1 MAVIQIKTFGG
12 ISPKVPPRYL
22 ADNQAQVALDCAVFS
37 GALFPFP
44 DVGPTATT
52 LTKVGTPQTIY
63 RFGQSAPSDTDYWF
77 HWTTDVDVARSQIAG
92 DTSEWTFY
100 TDGVQ
105 PKATYAAIALS
116 GSGYPSV
123 SRPLGLPA
131 PTTALAT
138 AVADTAATA
147 TILSSDIAVLESG
160 FKVGVSLDGATWT
173 DVTVTT
179 LTASAIA
186 AQLTALTDIDA
197 AVSGGNI
204 VVTRTGADELVA
216 FKVRSQTGT
225 KLDTEGTFTYNSSL
239 DKSDTGEADTHAY
252 VIIEDAEIGSVSSG
266 DVITVSTRGVDSV
279 TYDGYGNPVTTQ
291 TSIVQKTY
299 TATGPFANAAA
310 CASALTSAG
319 VAATAYGSCVVLTPG
334 SAGGSATDFI
344 EYKRMTG
351 STTSKV
357 QKVNGSEDPMQAFVI
372 LTTADMALLADNY
385 VAFTVNAEA
394 EKKLE
399 VPADS
404 NINTLIQLQS
414 FGMAVT
420 YFGSSSRIAVV
431 KTELAGTFASLRIRA
446 GDYATVNA
454 FTERESGVGTDTAE
468 TRVYTYTNVSKEAG
482 FEFESAPCVAT
493 PLSVDVNVNQRVT
506 LTGFSPVPSGYV
518 TTHRRI
524 YRSTTGTFL
533 FVAEIAAS
541 DATYTDSK
549 SAEELGEE
557 IPSLTWDMPP
567 ATLRGLINMPGGVM
581 AGFTGR
587 DVYFCDPYHPHA
599 WPAQYQQ
606 SLDYPVVGLGRMDT
620 TLAVLTTGTP
630 YLIQG
635 GHPDSMTV
643 VKSDLEQSC
652 ASKRSI
658 VSTNGAVL
666 YASPDGLVMLSSN
679 GSKIVT
685 EQYFTRAQW
694 QSFFKPDSIHA
705 YQHDLKYIG
714 FYDNG
719 TTQGSFVY
727 DLTSGSLITTS
738 IYATAGYNDLQV
750 DKLFVV
756 GEDRAIKPWF
766 EGAGR
771 SYVWRSKKF
780 TFPKPVS
787 MACAQLEAES
797 YPATV
802 KFYVDNTL
810 AYTHTVTDRSPFR
823 LAAVSGRDWEAQ
835 IEGSAEVFGF
845 AMAQSMMELSDV

>member
-1 MAVIQIKTFGG
+1 MAIVKISNFGG

-22 ADNQAQVALDCAVFS
+22 ADTQAQVALDCAVFS

-44 DVGPTATT
+44 NVGSTAAT
-52 LTKVGTPQTIY
+52 LTKVGTPKTIY
-63 RFGQSAPSDTDYWF
+63 RFGQSAPSDSEYWF

-105 PKATYAAIALS
+105 PKATYAALALS

-138 AVADTAATA
+138 AVADTAAMA

-160 FKVGVSLDGATWT
+160 FKVGVSLDGSTWT

-179 LTASAIA
+179 LTATAIA
-186 AQLTALTDIDA
+186 AQLTVLTDIDA
-197 AVSGGNI
+197 AASGGNI
-204 VVTRTGADELVA
+204 NVTRTGTDALVA

-239 DKSDTGEADTHAY
+239 DKSDSGEADTYAY
-252 VIIEDAEIGSVSSG
+252 AIIDDDEIGSVSSG
-266 DVITVSTRGVDSV
+266 DVITVR
-279 TYDGYGNPVTTQ
+279 TTAG
-291 TSIVQKTY
+291 VQKTY
-299 TATGPFANAAA
+299 TATGSFASATA
-310 CASALTSAG
+310 CAAALTSAG
-319 VAATAYGSCVVLTPG
+319 VTATAYGSCVMLTPG
-334 SAGGSATDFI
+334 SAGGGTSDFI

-351 STTSKV
+351 ATESKLV
-357 QKVNGSEDPMQAFVI
+357 TGNGSESAMQAMVI
-372 LTTADMALLADNY
+372 ITTADLALLSDNY
-385 VAFTVNAEA
+385 IAFTVNSEA
-394 EKKLE
+394 EKKLP
-399 VPADS
+399 VPANS
-404 NINTLIQLQS
+404 SINVLTTLQMYGMQVTLFGQS
-414 FGMAVT
+414 
-420 YFGSSSRIAVV
+420 SPIAVV
-431 KTELAGTFASLRIRA
+431 KTELAGTFAALRIRA
-446 GDYATVNA
+446 GDYATVNEY
-454 FTERESGVGTDTAE
+454 TERNSGAGTDTAE

-482 FEFESAPCVAT
+482 FEFESAPCTQT
-493 PLSVDVNVNQRVT
+493 PLSVDVNVNQKVT

-533 FVAEIAAS
+533 FVAEIAATDTS
-541 DATYTDSK
+541 YTDSK
-549 SAEELGEE
+549 TAEDLGEE
-557 IPSLTWDMPP
+557 IPSLTWNMPP

-581 AGFTGR
+581 AGFSGR

-606 SLDYPVVGLGRMDT
+606 TLDFPVVGLGRMDT

-727 DLTSGSLITTS
+727 DLTSGALITTS

-756 GEDRAIKPWF
+756 GTDRAIKPWF

-780 TFPKPVS
+780 TFPKPLS
-787 MACAQLEAES
+787 MACAQLEAET
-797 YPATV
+797 YPVTV
-802 KFYVDNTL
+802 KFYVDNAL
-810 AYTHTVTDRSPFR
+810 AYTHVAADRTPFR
-823 LAAVSGRDWEAQ
+823 LAAVSGRDWEVQ
-835 IEGSAEVFGF
+835 LEGSAEVFGF
-845 AMAQSMMELSDV
+845 AMAQNMMELSDV